1 MNDLSGAHYL
11 NVSCSRSE
19 TQLVTSWRARA
30 HIRPYQPHLFIEVI
44 DAPLE
49 SGDEITIVYGDCSH
63 GGRGTRAQTFVQD
76 KFDFQVVVDSLG
88 TGVYENLAE
97 NPHLKIVPNEPH
109 HLVALATGDG
119 SKIHP
124 ARVLVRG
131 EDIWGNAIKEPIA
144 GSILLKTNGPEN
156 NIPDEIELHEGFQL
170 FPNVSCKSDGVLRIS
185 AEHPLLGSAEVGSLI
200 INRACNLHRF
210 WGDLHGQS
218 GETVGTNTAEQYFH
232 YARDM
237 ALCDFAGH
245 QGNDFQITDS
255 FWEEINRLARNLTRE
270 GAFIVFPGY
279 EWSGLT
285 PVGGDRNVLFL
296 DEGQTIRR
304 SSTVLVKGQS
314 EQLVGTP
321 LRELYKEILE
331 SDKECIL
338 IPHIGG
344 RRANLDYFDPELEP
358 VVEVHS
364 CWGTFEW
371 FYHDAL
377 RRGYRVGVVANSDGH
392 KGRPGAEHAGAGKFG
407 VFGRL
412 TCILPENF
420 DRPSLFSALK
430 SRHCYGTSGPR
441 IAVQTEME
449 GKLMGSDLSLNS
461 GSVSFSVSVNGTAP
475 IEKID
480 LLNAGQF
487 VDSWE
492 GCPYEER
499 SGNLIRVR
507 WTGARILNRN
517 RATDWNGSLK
527 IIENQ
532 LLSVDGFAFDSPS
545 EGIQDWNGEG
555 VTWKSITTGDE
566 DGLILT
572 LEKDGVGCIIYETG
586 PVSCQIAVDELKK
599 GPVVK
604 DAGGVGQEVIFEL
617 APPKEGLSREV
628 TWETQVSPGEL
639 EAIDGI
645 IPLHLRVLQVDGHR
659 AWTSPWF
666 VQLRNAD

>member
-1 MNDLSGAHYL
+1 MKDPSGDHYL

-19 TQLVTSWRARA
+19 TQLVSSWRARA
-30 HIRPYQPHLFIEVI
+30 HIRPYQPHLFIEVL

-76 KFDFQVVVDSLG
+76 KVDFQIVVDSLG
-88 TGVYENLAE
+88 TGVYESLAE
-97 NPHLKIVPNEPH
+97 NPHLKIVPDEPH

-119 SKIHP
+119 STIHP

-144 GSILLKTNGPEN
+144 GSVSLKTNGPEN
-156 NIPDEIELHEGFQL
+156 NLPDEFELKDGSHL

-185 AEHPLLGSAEVGSLI
+185 AEHPLLGSAEVGSLV
-200 INRACNLHRF
+200 INRACKLHRF

-237 ALCDFAGH
+237 SLCDFAGH
-245 QGNDFQITDS
+245 QGNDFQITDA

-270 GAFIVFPGY
+270 GSFIVFPGY

-321 LRELYKEILE
+321 LRELYKEIKE

-407 VFGRL
+407 VFGGL
-412 TCILPENF
+412 TCILAENF
-420 DRPSLFSALK
+420 DRTSLFSALK
-430 SRHCYGTSGPR
+430 SRHCYGTTGPR
-441 IAVQTEME
+441 IAVHAEME
-449 GKLMGSDLSLNS
+449 GKTMGSDLSLHS
-461 GSVSFSVSVNGTAP
+461 GSMSFSVSVIGSAP

-480 LLNAGQF
+480 LLRAGQF
-487 VDSWE
+487 VDSWK
-492 GCPYEER
+492 GCPYEKR
-499 SGNLIRVR
+499 SGNLIRIR

-545 EGIQDWNGEG
+545 EGIQDWNEES

-566 DGLILT
+566 DGLILG
-572 LEKDGVGCIIYETG
+572 LEKDGVGCIKYDTG
-586 PVSCQIAVDELKK
+586 PVSCHIAVDELKK

-604 DAGGVGQEVIFEL
+604 NAGGVGQEVIFEL

-628 TWETQVSPGEL
+628 TWQTQVSPREL
-639 EAIDGI
+639 EAINGI

-666 VQLRNAD
+666 VQLRNAH